1 MVPVYLS
8 QYINEAANL
17 RMEFEPQ
24 RVRDSS
30 LIYNDDGVH
39 PVCNWDSLP
48 GDKQLGREVEHS
60 LPLKAE
66 VKNVCS

>member
-1 MVPVYLS
+1 
-8 QYINEAANL
+8 L